1 MADDMSPTTIGE
13 PPEEGG
19 RIINEPIGEALSKRF
34 LSYALSTITSR
45 AVPDV
50 RDGLKPVHRRILYG
64 MSNLN
69 LSPDAAFKK
78 SAKIVGDVMG
88 DFHPHGDSAIYDA
101 MVRLAQDFSS
111 RYPLV
116 DGQGNFG
123 NVDGDSPAAYRYTE
137 ARMTQAALLLLE
149 GIEEDAVNFRETYSG
164 QGQEPVVLPA
174 AFPNLLA
181 NGSTGIAVGMATA
194 VPPHNVAELIDA
206 CLHLIKTPNATVDD
220 LMRFVPGP
228 DFPTGGL
235 VVEPT
240 DSIREAY
247 ATGRGGFRLR
257 SKWEVEDLSR
267 GTWRVIVTE
276 IPYQVQKAK
285 LISALAD
292 LIENKKAPL
301 LGDVRDESA
310 ETVRI
315 VLEPRARTVEPAV
328 LMESLFKLSEL
339 ETRIPLNMNVLDAQG
354 VPRVM
359 TLKEVLQA
367 FLDHQRDVLQRRSAF
382 RLRKI
387 AARLEILAGLLVV
400 FLNLDEVI
408 RIIRNEDE
416 PKPVLIKRFKLNE
429 IQAEAILN
437 TRLRQLRK
445 LEEMEIRRED
455 KALRDEQEALTL
467 LLASEARQWTKIG
480 QQLTKT
486 RGVFA
491 ETTAWGRR
499 RARFGDVSGQAE
511 ISVDAFI
518 VREPITVVLSEK
530 GWVRALKGHTTDTDT
545 LKYKE
550 GDRQAFLLQCET
562 TDKIILMATDGRA
575 FTLGADKL
583 PGGRGMGEPIRLM
596 IELGEDQDL
605 IALIAFTP
613 GSKMLVASSDG
624 HGFVV
629 TEDEMVAAKRAGK
642 QVLAVSTMAF
652 AQVCTPVDGDMV
664 AVIGENRKL
673 LVFPLDEVPEM
684 SRGKGVKLQA
694 YKDGGLLDAVVF
706 KKADGLS
713 WIDSAGRTRSVAEW
727 KEHVGKRAS
736 SGRVAP
742 RGFSRSGKFQGE

>member
-1 MADDMSPTTIGE
+1 MADDMSP
-13 PPEEGG
+13 PPEDGG
-19 RIINEPIGEALSKRF
+19 RIVNEPIGEALSKRF
-34 LSYALSTITSR
+34 LAYALSTITSR

-50 RDGLKPVHRRILYG
+50 RDGLKPVHRRILFG
-64 MSNLN
+64 MYNLN
-69 LSPDAAFKK
+69 LSPESAFKK

-88 DFHPHGDSAIYDA
+88 DFHPHGDTAIYDA

-123 NVDGDSPAAYRYTE
+123 NVDGDSAAAYRYTE
-137 ARMTQAALLLLE
+137 ARMTAAALLLLD
-149 GIEEDAVNFRETYSG
+149 GIDEEAVDFRENYAG
-164 QGQEPVVLPA
+164 DKEEPVVLPA

-181 NGSTGIAVGMATA
+181 NGSVGIAVGMATSI
-194 VPPHNVAELIDA
+194 PPHNVAELIDA
-206 CLHLIKTPNATVDD
+206 CLHLIKTPSCTVDD
-220 LMRFVPGP
+220 LITFVPGP

-235 VVEPT
+235 VVESKA
-240 DSIREAY
+240 SIREAY
-247 ATGRGGFRLR
+247 ATGRGGFRVR
-257 SKWEVEDLSR
+257 AKWEVEELQR
-267 GTWRVIVTE
+267 GTWRIIVTE
-276 IPYQVQKAK
+276 IPYQVQKSK
-285 LISALAD
+285 LIGALAE

-339 ETRIPLNMNVLDAQG
+339 ETRISLNMNVLDSQG
-354 VPRVM
+354 APRVM
-359 TLKEVLQA
+359 TLKEVLRA
-367 FLDHQRDVLQRRSAF
+367 FLDHQRDVLQRRSNF
-382 RLRKI
+382 RLKKI

-400 FLNLDEVI
+400 YLNLDEVI
-408 RIIRNEDE
+408 RIIRREDE
-416 PKPVLIKRFKLNE
+416 PKPVLIKRFKLTE
-429 IQAEAILN
+429 VQAEAILN

-455 KALRDEQEALTL
+455 KALREEQDGLNL
-467 LLASEARQWTKIG
+467 LMGSEARQWTKIG

-491 ETTAWGRR
+491 ENTAWGKR
-499 RARFGDVSGQAE
+499 RAQFAELSGQAE

-530 GWVRALKGHTTDTDT
+530 GWVRALRGHTADTDT

-550 GDRQAFLLQCET
+550 GDQQAFVLQCET

-575 FTLGADKL
+575 FTIGADKL

-596 IELGEDQDL
+596 IELGEDQDI
-605 IALIAFTP
+605 IALIAYTA
-613 GSKMLVASSDG
+613 GAKMLVASTDG
-624 HGFVV
+624 HGFIVS
-629 TEDEMVAAKRAGK
+629 EDEMIATKRAGK
-642 QVLAVSTMAF
+642 QVLAVSGAAF
-652 AQVCTPVDGDMV
+652 ANVCTPADGDRV

-673 LVFPLDEVPEM
+673 LIFNAEEVPEM

-706 KKADGLS
+706 DKNEGLT
-713 WIDSAGRTRSVAEW
+713 WTDSAGRTRTVPEW
-727 KEHVGKRAS
+727 KEYVAKRAT

-742 RGFSRSGKFQGE
+742 RGFSKSGKFHGE